1 MKVFIEVNI
10 LEYSSLKRHVF
21 YNFQPFQFIIKLS
34 KVPTRITRMGGK
46 GDMGS
51 QNYNKVKLSFF
62 DNFTLLVRLKWLSR
76 YKKKVNIIPTHKV
89 NEQHIT
95 VSIITN

>member
-1 MKVFIEVNI
+1 
-10 LEYSSLKRHVF
+10 
-21 YNFQPFQFIIKLS
+21 
-34 KVPTRITRMGGK
+34 MGGK